1 VTIYLIVSNWLTI
14 GLPPP
19 VSYLFLSDFDNRKF
33 VAKIMKILV
42 ARVMRSMVF
51 LMWVRQWDWQVGART
66 KRDADGFDR
75 PDILHEA
82 LIRHAHQ

>member
-51 LMWVRQWDWQVGART
+51 LM
-66 KRDADGFDR
+66 
-75 PDILHEA
+75 
-82 LIRHAHQ
+82 